1 MIKNLDFLYWN
12 YQKNMV
18 IKKETISRHL
28 RKNGAYIPI
37 ASKKFTDEEL
47 TNLIYDYKS
56 GMKPYELEKKY
67 NRRSSTIIEKLR
79 SIGVYELSLHHF
91 TEKEIELLKIYYPI
105 GDWDSINELL
115 PDVSKGS
122 IHTKMSKLGIK
133 QQSYGWTKEDIDIL
147 RENYEYM
154 YGHVNDLVEL
164 FEGRY
169 TYKAICSKAKK
180 LGLKTRD
187 YWNEEEIKIMQN
199 NYSNCSV
206 DEMLLLLPNRTRH
219 SIIGKAIAL
228 NLKNCCK
235 YKDWEVQFIID
246 NWKTM
251 TDKEM
256 SKSLSK
262 SFRGLK
268 NKRISLGLFRTKEK
282 SCYMGIH
289 DYLRANNIFW
299 KQEAMKN
306 SKYKCVLT
314 NNRFDDI
321 HHIHS
326 FNLIVSEVIEL
337 LNIDLQKSMDDFSK
351 DELKEILLTF
361 RDIQSSYPVGVC
373 LSKEIHKLFHDIY
386 GYGNTTEKEW
396 NEFVTNYRNNKYN
409 HLINVA

>member
-1 MIKNLDFLYWN
+1 MARKGITEEIYLKIYNDYKSGFSLLELSEKYG
-12 YQKNMV
+12 Y
-18 IKKETISRHL
+18 KKETISRHL

-199 NYSNCSV
+199 NY
-206 DEMLLLLPNRTRH
+206 
-219 SIIGKAIAL
+219 
-228 NLKNCCK
+228 
-235 YKDWEVQFIID
+235 
-246 NWKTM
+246 
-251 TDKEM
+251 
-256 SKSLSK
+256 
-262 SFRGLK
+262 
-268 NKRISLGLFRTKEK
+268 
-282 SCYMGIH
+282 
-289 DYLRANNIFW
+289 
-299 KQEAMKN
+299 
-306 SKYKCVLT
+306 
-314 NNRFDDI
+314 
-321 HHIHS
+321 
-326 FNLIVSEVIEL
+326 
-337 LNIDLQKSMDDFSK
+337 
-351 DELKEILLTF
+351 
-361 RDIQSSYPVGVC
+361 
-373 LSKEIHKLFHDIY
+373 
-386 GYGNTTEKEW
+386 
-396 NEFVTNYRNNKYN
+396 
-409 HLINVA
+409 